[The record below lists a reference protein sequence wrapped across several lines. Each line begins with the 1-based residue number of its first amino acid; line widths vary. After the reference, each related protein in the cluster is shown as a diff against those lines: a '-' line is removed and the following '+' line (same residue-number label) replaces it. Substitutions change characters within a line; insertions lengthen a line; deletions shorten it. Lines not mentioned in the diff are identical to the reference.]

1 MQEARRGRVGLF
13 TLEVVLLAP
22 QVASQDMS
30 LLIHLSRKLQLAN
43 PAFQRQ
49 QVIN

>member
-1 MQEARRGRVGLF
+1 MEQARRGRVGLF

-22 QVASQDMS
+22 QVASQNMS
-30 LLIHLSRKLQLAN
+30 LLFHTSRKLQLAN
-43 PAFQRQ
+43 LALQGQ

>member
-1 MQEARRGRVGLF
+1 MEKARLGLVGLF
-13 TLEVVLLAP
+13 TLGVVLLAP

-30 LLIHLSRKLQLAN
+30 LSFHISRKFSWLTLALQS
-43 PAFQRQ
+43 Q